1 MVACDSRMLTMDG
14 NDKEN
19 TISKV
24 LAVLAAAI
32 GLILL
37 FMAGESHFKSTTTA
51 VITASPPAVA
61 PAPAGALLH
70 VDTGSVVMMKT
81 TKGTVKLVIFE
92 KDAPVT
98 SKNFLDLV
106 DRGFYDG
113 LTFHRYEPGFVI
125 QGGDPTGTGT
135 GGFVDPKTGKTK
147 TVPLEV
153 CATLSH
159 EEVGTLGMARSTP
172 DSGSSQFYIT
182 LSPHTSFL
190 DGKYSVFGKVL
201 DGIGTVRQLRRGD
214 RIVSIKRAGD
224 AQ

>member
-1 MVACDSRMLTMDG
+1 MDG

-32 GLILL
+32 GLMLL
-37 FMAGESHFKSTTTA
+37 FMAGESHFKSTA
-51 VITASPPAVA
+51 VKSAPPPAVA
-61 PAPAGALLH
+61 PPPAQNTVAQLH

-81 TKGTVKLVIFE
+81 TKGTVKLGIFE
-92 KDAPVT
+92 KDAPTT

-135 GGFVDPKTGKTK
+135 GGFVDPQTGKTK

-159 EEVGTLGMARSTP
+159 EEVGTLGMARSTA

-214 RIVSIKRAGD
+214 RIVSMKRAGD